1 MPNNLPVYIGK
12 ETIARLIEFCEEKN
26 YTKFLL
32 VCDQN
37 TYPVLGE
44 AVENALLAQGYN
56 VITACLTGKEVI
68 ADEHYLIQVLVKAD
82 REERIFLAVGS
93 GTLTDISRFI
103 SFKTKTSFI
112 SLPTAASVDGFTSI
126 GAPLVV
132 EGLKKTHISQAPIAL
147 FADLPTLC
155 RAPGLLTAAGYGDL
169 IGKFLSAADWKL
181 GHILWDEAY
190 DAEIDSRMRAA
201 VMKCAHLAPEVRQGL
216 ETGIQPLMMGLIE
229 SGFCMLD
236 FGNSNPASGAEH
248 HISHFWEMLLLN
260 EHRPAIFHGVKV
272 GVASILTAAWYAR
285 IRQISQAEVA
295 ELLKDASFGAAD
307 GQVEAIRK
315 VFGPVADEI
324 IEYQKPFLY
333 MTDQA
338 LDALKQRIVARWA
351 EVQEIAAQTPEPSA
365 LTEWL
370 QAAGS
375 PVTGQELGFSEEEVL
390 MGINYGHYLRK
401 RFTIN
406 KLRLLL
412 GFPPK

>member
-1 MPNNLPVYIGK
+1 MPNNLPVYVGN
-12 ETIARLIEFCEEKN
+12 ETIARLIEFCKEKS
-26 YTKFLL
+26 YSKFLL

-37 TYPVLGE
+37 TYSVLGK
-44 AVENALLAQGYN
+44 AVESALLAQGYD
-56 VITACLTGKEVI
+56 VVTACLTGKEVI
-68 ADEHYLIQVLVKAD
+68 ADEHYLIQVLIKAD
-82 REERIFLAVGS
+82 REERIFLAIGS

-103 SFKTKTSFI
+103 SFKTRTSFI

-132 EGLKKTHISQAPIAL
+132 GGMKKTYISQAPVAL

-169 IGKFLSAADWKL
+169 MGKFLSAADWRL
-181 GHILWDEAY
+181 GHILWDEKY
-190 DAEIDSRMRAA
+190 DAEIDRRMRAA
-201 VMKCAHLAPEVRQGL
+201 VMKAAHLATEIRQGL
-216 ETGIQPLMMGLIE
+216 ETGIQPLMTGLIE

-260 EHRPAIFHGVKV
+260 QHRPAIFHGVKV
-272 GVASILTAAWYAR
+272 GVASIFTSAWYAR
-285 IRQISQAEVA
+285 VRQISQAEVA
-295 ELLKDASFGAAD
+295 VLLKDASFGPAD
-307 GQVEAIRK
+307 EQVRAIRAA
-315 VFGPVADEI
+315 FGPVADEI
-324 IEYQKPFLY
+324 IEDQKPFLS
-333 MTDQA
+333 MTEQA
-338 LDALKQRIVARWA
+338 LEALKQRIVARWA
-351 EVQEIAAQTPEPSA
+351 EVQDIAAQTPEPA
-365 LTEWL
+365 TLIQWL

-412 GFPPK
+412 GFSAK